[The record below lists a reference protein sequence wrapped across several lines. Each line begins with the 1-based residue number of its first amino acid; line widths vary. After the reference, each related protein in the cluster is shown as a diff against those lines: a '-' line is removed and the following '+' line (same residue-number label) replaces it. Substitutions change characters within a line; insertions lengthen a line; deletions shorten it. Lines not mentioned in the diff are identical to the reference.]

1 MKNIFKIF
9 GKDIMGL
16 VKNILAMVIA
26 VGLCFLPALYA
37 WFNIYAN
44 WDPYGNTG
52 NVNIAVANLDEGW
65 KNESGEELNMGDGI
79 VESLKAKDTI
89 GWKFVDTKEEALDGV
104 RSGNYYAALV
114 IDEKFT
120 YGMYNG
126 VAENISNPKITY
138 YVNDKKNAVATKI
151 TDSAATTVK
160 SSINKEFLQVLA
172 EKVFEETNEFS
183 SEMSQKD
190 TVNKFVSKLEDV
202 SASLN
207 QYEQLIDTFIDGNAS
222 LAKVSAETGNA
233 LNDGQDKISDG
244 QDKLQQ
250 SRDDL
255 SSTQGSFNEFSTDIS
270 DTMSSVQLA
279 LSNIS
284 SQLDSADLDT
294 DAAVLQS
301 DIKEISAS
309 ATALHDSI
317 DSLAGKMKDVAADKI
332 DAQTPSADLVD
343 NNLQIMLD
351 RSQSIIDNLSA
362 ASASDTTAQT
372 TEALLGVISKL
383 STTVQSI
390 NDTYQNQVVP
400 QINDMIS
407 SMSDTLDSVDSML
420 TNLSS
425 TAGTMSEVFT
435 GVGDTIDVL
444 NTSMTQLKGVITAA
458 DDKIQD
464 TLTKLKE
471 ASEDEKMDIIINLLS
486 GDPEKL
492 STFFAEP
499 VQVSDHYIYEIA
511 NYGSGVAPFYTTLAI
526 WVGMTILVSLVKVNA
541 DTKGLKNPKPSQ
553 LYFGRYLIFFVLSQ
567 IQTTIIVLGDLLLLK
582 IQCPHPFVF
591 WVTASIT
598 SLTFSLLIYSYTIAF
613 GDIGKAFAVVIMVI
627 QIAGSGGTYPIE
639 ALPSFFKAVYIFFP
653 FPYAING
660 MRECIGGM
668 YENTLAQCYGILGLF
683 CLEGLIVGLVIR
695 KPFIRLNHFIEKRME
710 DTEML

>member
-65 KNESGEELNMGDGI
+65 KDESGEELNMGDGI

-317 DSLAGKMKDVAADKI
+317 DSLAGKMKDVATDKI

-362 ASASDTTAQT
+362 ASASDTSAQT

-383 STTVQSI
+383 SSTVQSI

-464 TLTKLKE
+464 TLKKLKE

-582 IQCPHPFVF
+582 NTVS
-591 WVTASIT
+591 ASVCV
-598 SLTFSLLIYSYTIAF
+598 LGYSFYNEP
-613 GDIGKAFAVVIMVI
+613 DIFA
-627 QIAGSGGTYPIE
+627 A
-639 ALPSFFKAVYIFFP
+639 YIFLYDRIRRYRKGFCGCN
-653 FPYAING
+653 NG
-660 MRECIGGM
+660 YTDSRKWWNIS
-668 YENTLAQCYGILGLF
+668 YRSTAFIL
-683 CLEGLIVGLVIR
+683 
-695 KPFIRLNHFIEKRME
+695 
-710 DTEML
+710 